1 MLTFNHGLQ
10 LGSCVEF
17 TGKNAELE
25 QLIVLCVL
33 LYVELHEL
41 KTDIPSRT
49 IQEVGYFPPW
59 GAQGKIRLIIP
70 V

>member
-41 KTDIPSRT
+41 KTVSHLGLFNRWDISLP
-49 IQEVGYFPPW
+49 EGHK
-59 GAQGKIRLIIP
+59 GKYSS
-70 V
+70 